1 MESRM
6 NQFYTAFVYGFISL
20 FSMVNPIGMSA
31 VFLAMTKDYPDA
43 KRHRTAYLIA
53 LYGTILLIATFFIGP
68 YVLSFF
74 GISLAS
80 IQVAGG
86 ALVFYTAWNMLDTK
100 PKANAS
106 AKTKEDDEVDNTF
119 FPLTMP
125 ITAGAGAIAVTI
137 ALAAKLSDNQA
148 FNLIGISATLLAIV
162 LVFVA
167 VAFCYRHSDLI
178 FKKLGRTGTSVV
190 SSLTAFILLAIS
202 VTVIWDGILGLITP
216 LMHH

>member
-1 MESRM
+1 MDH
-6 NQFYTAFVYGFISL
+6 FYAAFVYGFISL
-20 FSMVNPIGMSA
+20 FSIVNPIGMSA
-31 VFLAMTKDYPDA
+31 VFLAMTRSYSDE

-53 LYGTILLIATFFIGP
+53 LYGTILLMATFFIGP
-68 YVLSFF
+68 YVLRFF

-86 ALVFYTAWNMLDTK
+86 ALVFATAWGMLDTK
-100 PKANAS
+100 PKENATD
-106 AKTKEDDEVDNTF
+106 KTQDDQVDNTF

-125 ITAGAGAIAVTI
+125 ITAGAGSIAVTI
-137 ALAAKLSDNQA
+137 DLAAKLSNSHA
-148 FNLIGISATLLAIV
+148 FNLMGIGATLLAIV
-162 LVFVA
+162 VVFVI
-167 VAFCYRHSDLI
+167 VAFCYRQSDWI

-216 LMHH
+216 LMQH

>member
-1 MESRM
+1 MHA
-6 NQFYTAFVYGFISL
+6 FYTAFVYGFISL
-20 FSMVNPIGMSA
+20 FSMVNPIGLSA

-43 KRHRTAYLIA
+43 KRHKTAYLIA

-68 YVLSFF
+68 YVLLFF

-100 PKANAS
+100 PKANTS
-106 AKTKEDDEVDNTF
+106 AKSGADSDEVDNTF